1 VNSEAEQSDW
11 VHELAKRI
19 EQRGAAPLALTLIEL
34 ARPFGF
40 LGSQMLVMAQPLLTG
55 IVDDTTVKQT
65 TLLLDN
71 PDLLNQLSATLE
83 GAKAE

>member
-1 VNSEAEQSDW
+1 
-11 VHELAKRI
+11 
-19 EQRGAAPLALTLIEL
+19 
-34 ARPFGF
+34 
-40 LGSQMLVMAQPLLTG
+40 MLVMAQPLLTG

>member
-1 VNSEAEQSDW
+1 MNSEAEQSDW
-11 VHELAKRI
+11 VNELARHI
-19 EQRGAAPLALTLIEL
+19 EQRGFSSLALMLIEI

-40 LGSQMLVMAQPLLTG
+40 LGSQALVMAQPLLTG
-55 IVDDTTVKQT
+55 IVDDTTVEQT
-65 TLLLDN
+65 TILLDN